1 MKTTMMTTLP
11 LYIPIIFIIAVLLT
25 LQLLIKATPSRQNA
39 VLLASLCWLGFNGI
53 LAWYGFFANILAS
66 PPRLLLATLPVLL
79 AIILLFITRGG
90 ITFISKLDLGTL
102 TLLHLVRL
110 PVELVLYWLSVY
122 KLVPE
127 LLTFE
132 GRNFD
137 IISGLTAPI
146 VYFICFKDS
155 RMINKKILL
164 CWNIVSLG
172 LLLNVVVSAVLSAP
186 YPFQQ
191 FAFEQPNTAVLYFPF
206 IWLPCFIVMVI
217 VFTHL
222 VAFKQI
228 LKPG

>member
-1 MKTTMMTTLP
+1 MTTLP

-39 VLLASLCWLGFNGI
+39 VLLVSLCWLGLNGL
-53 LAWYGFFANILAS
+53 LAYKGFYTNTLAA
-66 PPRLLLATLPVLL
+66 PPRLLLATLPALL
-79 AIILLFITRGG
+79 VIIFLFVTRGG
-90 ITFISKLDLGTL
+90 ISFISKLDLGTL

-110 PVELVLYWLSVY
+110 PVELVLYWLSLY

-146 VYFICFKDS
+146 IYFMCFKDS

-164 CWNIVSLG
+164 LWNVVSLG
-172 LLLNVVVSAVLSAP
+172 LLLNVVINAVLSAP
-186 YPFQQ
+186 YAFQQ

-217 VFTHL
+217 VFIHF

-228 LKPG
+228 LNTRLRD